1 MKLTD
6 RIEIINIDNI
16 EYMIDYTLAL
26 INIDLTINKMLFRLK
41 LEDLSE
47 KKRKGIETIIED
59 LKVSSEL
66 VKMQNK
72 AIEEQFQINSKLYLE
87 NLKLK
92 RIV

>member
-1 MKLTD
+1 MV
-6 RIEIINIDNI
+6 
-16 EYMIDYTLAL
+16 DYTLAL

-41 LEDLSE
+41 LEDLSD

-92 RIV
+92 RIVEELTKTCIEL

>member
-1 MKLTD
+1 
-6 RIEIINIDNI
+6 
-16 EYMIDYTLAL
+16 MIDYTLAL

-47 KKRKGIETIIED
+47 KKRKGIETIVED

-72 AIEEQFQINSKLYLE
+72 AIEDQFQINSKLYLE

-92 RIV
+92 RMVEELTKTGLEL

>member
-1 MKLTD
+1 MV
-6 RIEIINIDNI
+6 
-16 EYMIDYTLAL
+16 DYTLAL

-59 LKVSSEL
+59 LKISSEL

-72 AIEEQFQINSKLYLE
+72 AIEDQIQINSKLYLE

-92 RIV
+92 RIVEELTKTGIEL

>member
-1 MKLTD
+1 MV
-6 RIEIINIDNI
+6 
-16 EYMIDYTLAL
+16 DYTLAL

-47 KKRKGIETIIED
+47 KKRKGIETIIDD

-72 AIEEQFQINSKLYLE
+72 AIEDQFQINSRLYLE

-92 RIV
+92 RMVEELTKTGLEL

>member
-1 MKLTD
+1 MV
-6 RIEIINIDNI
+6 
-16 EYMIDYTLAL
+16 DYTLAI

-41 LEDLSE
+41 LEDLSD

-59 LKVSSEL
+59 LNVSSEL

-72 AIEEQFQINSKLYLE
+72 AIEEQIQINSKLYLE

-92 RIV
+92 RMVEELTKTGIEL

>member
-1 MKLTD
+1 MV
-6 RIEIINIDNI
+6 
-16 EYMIDYTLAL
+16 DYTLAL

-47 KKRKGIETIIED
+47 KKRKGIEIIIED

-72 AIEEQFQINSKLYLE
+72 AIEEQFQVNSKLYLE

-92 RIV
+92 RMVEELTKTGLEL

>member
-1 MKLTD
+1 MV
-6 RIEIINIDNI
+6 
-16 EYMIDYTLAL
+16 DYTLAL

-41 LEDLSE
+41 LEDLSD
-47 KKRKGIETIIED
+47 KKRKGIETIIDD

-92 RIV
+92 RMVEELTKTGLEL

>member
-1 MKLTD
+1 MV
-6 RIEIINIDNI
+6 
-16 EYMIDYTLAL
+16 DYTLAL

-59 LKVSSEL
+59 LKVSAEL

-72 AIEEQFQINSKLYLE
+72 AIEEQIQINSKLYLE

-92 RIV
+92 RIVEELTKNGIEL

>member
-1 MKLTD
+1 
-6 RIEIINIDNI
+6 
-16 EYMIDYTLAL
+16 MIDDTLAL
-26 INIDLTINKMLFRLK
+26 INIDLTIDKVLFRLK

-47 KKRKGIETIIED
+47 KKRKGIESIIED

-92 RIV
+92 KIVDELTKTGIEL

>member
-1 MKLTD
+1 MV
-6 RIEIINIDNI
+6 
-16 EYMIDYTLAL
+16 DYTLAL

-92 RIV
+92 RMVEELTKTGLEL

>member
-1 MKLTD
+1 
-6 RIEIINIDNI
+6 
-16 EYMIDYTLAL
+16 MIDYTLAL

-47 KKRKGIETIIED
+47 KKRKGIETIIDD

-72 AIEEQFQINSKLYLE
+72 AIEDQFQINSKLYLE

-92 RIV
+92 RMVEELTKTGLEL

>member
-1 MKLTD
+1 
-6 RIEIINIDNI
+6 
-16 EYMIDYTLAL
+16 MIDYTLAL

-47 KKRKGIETIIED
+47 KKRKGIQTIIED

-92 RIV
+92 RMVEELTKTGLEL

>member
-1 MKLTD
+1 MV
-6 RIEIINIDNI
+6 
-16 EYMIDYTLAL
+16 DYTLAL

-59 LKVSSEL
+59 LKVSAEL

-72 AIEEQFQINSKLYLE
+72 AIEEQIQINSKLYLE

-92 RIV
+92 RIVEELTKTGLEL

>member
-1 MKLTD
+1 
-6 RIEIINIDNI
+6 
-16 EYMIDYTLAL
+16 MIDYTLAL

-41 LEDLSE
+41 LEDLSD
-47 KKRKGIETIIED
+47 KKRKGIETIIKD

-66 VKMQNK
+66 IKMQNK

-92 RIV
+92 RIVEELTKTGIEL

>member
-1 MKLTD
+1 MV
-6 RIEIINIDNI
+6 
-16 EYMIDYTLAL
+16 DYTLAL

-72 AIEEQFQINSKLYLE
+72 AIEEQVQINSRLYLE

-92 RIV
+92 RMVEELTKTGIEL

>member
-1 MKLTD
+1 MV
-6 RIEIINIDNI
+6 
-16 EYMIDYTLAL
+16 DYTLAL

-47 KKRKGIETIIED
+47 KKRKGIETIVED

-72 AIEEQFQINSKLYLE
+72 AIEEQIQINSKLYLE
-87 NLKLK
+87 NLRLK
-92 RIV
+92 RVVEELTKTGLEL

>member
-1 MKLTD
+1 
-6 RIEIINIDNI
+6 
-16 EYMIDYTLAL
+16 
-26 INIDLTINKMLFRLK
+26 MLFRLK

-47 KKRKGIETIIED
+47 KKRKGIQTIIDD

-72 AIEEQFQINSKLYLE
+72 AIEDQFQINSRLYLE

-92 RIV
+92 RMVEELTKTGLEL

>member
-1 MKLTD
+1 MV
-6 RIEIINIDNI
+6 
-16 EYMIDYTLAL
+16 DYTLAL

-41 LEDLSE
+41 LEDLSD
-47 KKRKGIETIIED
+47 KKRKGIQTIIED

-72 AIEEQFQINSKLYLE
+72 AIEDQFQINSKLYLE

-92 RIV
+92 KIVEELTKTGLEL

>member
-1 MKLTD
+1 MV
-6 RIEIINIDNI
+6 
-16 EYMIDYTLAL
+16 DYTLAL

-41 LEDLSE
+41 LEDLSD
-47 KKRKGIETIIED
+47 KKRKGIQTIIED

-92 RIV
+92 RMVEELTKTGLEL

>member
-1 MKLTD
+1 
-6 RIEIINIDNI
+6 
-16 EYMIDYTLAL
+16 MIDYTLAL

-66 VKMQNK
+66 IKMQNK
-72 AIEEQFQINSKLYLE
+72 AIEEQIQINSKLYLE

-92 RIV
+92 KIVEELTKNGIEL

>member
-1 MKLTD
+1 
-6 RIEIINIDNI
+6 
-16 EYMIDYTLAL
+16 MIDYTLAL

-92 RIV
+92 KIVEELTKNGIEL

>member
-1 MKLTD
+1 MV
-6 RIEIINIDNI
+6 
-16 EYMIDYTLAL
+16 DYTLAL

-72 AIEEQFQINSKLYLE
+72 AIEEQIQINSKLYLE

-92 RIV
+92 KIVEELTKNGIEL

>member
-1 MKLTD
+1 
-6 RIEIINIDNI
+6 
-16 EYMIDYTLAL
+16 MIDYTLAL

-92 RIV
+92 KIVDELTKTGIEL

>member
-1 MKLTD
+1 
-6 RIEIINIDNI
+6 
-16 EYMIDYTLAL
+16 MIDYTLAL

-41 LEDLSE
+41 LEDLSD
-47 KKRKGIETIIED
+47 KKRKGIQTIIDD

-72 AIEEQFQINSKLYLE
+72 AIEEQFQINSRLYLE

-92 RIV
+92 RMVEELTKTGLEL

>member
-1 MKLTD
+1 
-6 RIEIINIDNI
+6 
-16 EYMIDYTLAL
+16 MIDYTLAL

-92 RIV
+92 KIVEELTKTGIEL

>member
-1 MKLTD
+1 
-6 RIEIINIDNI
+6 
-16 EYMIDYTLAL
+16 
-26 INIDLTINKMLFRLK
+26 MLFRLK

-72 AIEEQFQINSKLYLE
+72 AIEEQVQINSRLYLE

-92 RIV
+92 RMVEELTKTGIEL

>member
-1 MKLTD
+1 MV
-6 RIEIINIDNI
+6 
-16 EYMIDYTLAL
+16 DYTLAL

-59 LKVSSEL
+59 LKASSEL

-92 RIV
+92 KTVEELTKTGIEL

>member
-1 MKLTD
+1 
-6 RIEIINIDNI
+6 
-16 EYMIDYTLAL
+16 MIDYTLAL

-47 KKRKGIETIIED
+47 KKRKGIQTIIED

-72 AIEEQFQINSKLYLE
+72 AIEEQIQINSKLYLE

-92 RIV
+92 KIVEELTKNGIEL

>member
-1 MKLTD
+1 
-6 RIEIINIDNI
+6 
-16 EYMIDYTLAL
+16 MIDYTLAL

-92 RIV
+92 RIVEELTKNGIEL

>member
-1 MKLTD
+1 
-6 RIEIINIDNI
+6 
-16 EYMIDYTLAL
+16 MIDYTLAL

-92 RIV
+92 RMVEELTKTGLEL